1 MKFTDLRWL
10 VRVGLIAAAVQ
21 VSGKAEEPTVPA
33 PPQSVL
39 APPKAADSRLA
50 LPSLEARHASEERV
64 KEIFAGDYAI
74 AGTVDKKSEL
84 AKRLVEQAASTNEPA
99 DRWALLS
106 EGLRLATEAGDA
118 AVALPLIDRI
128 PTEFAVSG
136 IGPRIEALSRLAKK
150 TVSSA
155 SDEVA
160 AACIAL
166 AREAEETGD
175 EANAAKVIALA
186 AGIAKKTKNTGL
198 LADTARLQ
206 QKSKEQQ
213 KLKKELESLLSKVQQ
228 SPADPEANLLA
239 GRALCL
245 KGNRWSVGLPL
256 LVKGSDSVLVRVAT
270 AEIATPT
277 ALPEITRLA
286 DAWWD
291 WAESQKPPW
300 KLAAQARAV
309 FLYARVVDDLQGLD
323 KARVEKRIATV
334 AAAGGGTDQTMF
346 LADLEEA
353 EVKGV
358 INNFLSKN
366 GTLGAAFT
374 VSGKPYPK
382 AVMAL
387 PDSNATSTV
396 AYRLPAGVVRA
407 RGRVGVFTPKYA
419 KPTDQPA
426 APIAF
431 QLVADGEIV
440 WSSPPLNKRDDTA
453 TFDVAI
459 RNAAKLEL
467 LTTCT
472 GHNNNAWAA
481 WLDPVIVK

>member
-1 MKFTDLRWL
+1 
-10 VRVGLIAAAVQ
+10 
-21 VSGKAEEPTVPA
+21 
-33 PPQSVL
+33 
-39 APPKAADSRLA
+39 
-50 LPSLEARHASEERV
+50 
-64 KEIFAGDYAI
+64 
-74 AGTVDKKSEL
+74 
-84 AKRLVEQAASTNEPA
+84 
-99 DRWALLS
+99 
-106 EGLRLATEAGDA
+106 
-118 AVALPLIDRI
+118 
-128 PTEFAVSG
+128 
-136 IGPRIEALSRLAKK
+136 
-150 TVSSA
+150 
-155 SDEVA
+155 
-160 AACIAL
+160 
-166 AREAEETGD
+166 
-175 EANAAKVIALA
+175 
-186 AGIAKKTKNTGL
+186 
-198 LADTARLQ
+198 
-206 QKSKEQQ
+206 
-213 KLKKELESLLSKVQQ
+213 
-228 SPADPEANLLA
+228 
-239 GRALCL
+239 
-245 KGNRWSVGLPL
+245 
-256 LVKGSDSVLVRVAT
+256 VLVRVAT

-334 AAAGGGTDQTMF
+334 AAAGGGTGQTMF

-358 INNFLSKN
+358 INNFFSKN

-407 RGRVGVFTPKYA
+407 RGRVGIFTPKYA